1 MFLNGE
7 RRKKKK
13 DKAQNPRRKKN
24 VNYFCW
30 HGTGKYRYLTIIMEI
45 SRAGCAYL
53 LWLKDRI

>member
-1 MFLNGE
+1 MG
-7 RRKKKK
+7 RGKKTH
-13 DKAQNPRRKKN
+13 KAQNPRRKKN

-53 LWLKDRI
+53 LWIKDRI